1 MFIDALTGLN
11 NRNRFK
17 KYLST
22 VMMSS
27 SVKRSNM
34 YLTYIDVDEFKKIN
48 DNYGHVVGDLAL
60 RTVAEAMREVG
71 AQTRSF
77 IARLGGDEFAII
89 SGHSN
94 KEDYD
99 KMVLTLSM
107 LLDEK
112 ATANFSEFK
121 VKFSLGTTSLDI
133 PNASMNDI
141 IKIADRRMYEQKRI
155 KKINNAQRNN

>member
-1 MFIDALTGLN
+1 MNDQQGHVAGDALIQHTASLLRQTARKN
-11 NRNRFK
+11 
-17 KYLST
+17 
-22 VMMSS
+22 
-27 SVKRSNM
+27 
-34 YLTYIDVDEFKKIN
+34 DV
-48 DNYGHVVGDLAL
+48 V
-60 RTVAEAMREVG
+60 
-71 AQTRSF
+71 
-77 IARLGGDEFAII
+77 ARLGGDEFAII

-155 KKINNAQRNN
+155 KHKRKCTDDNK

>member
-1 MFIDALTGLN
+1 
-11 NRNRFK
+11 
-17 KYLST
+17 
-22 VMMSS
+22 
-27 SVKRSNM
+27 
-34 YLTYIDVDEFKKIN
+34 
-48 DNYGHVVGDLAL
+48 
-60 RTVAEAMREVG
+60 MREVG

-112 ATANFSEFK
+112 LRLTFLN
-121 VKFSLGTTSLDI
+121 L
-133 PNASMNDI
+133 
-141 IKIADRRMYEQKRI
+141 R
-155 KKINNAQRNN
+155 